1 MNRCSAPCVG
11 KISKNEYGKD
21 VKNAINFLSGDT
33 KKIVKDLNENMDFYS
48 QKEDYERAIVY
59 RDKIQAIRDTQRKQ
73 NVLTGFNELD
83 VIAIK
88 RNNYSSCISV
98 VRIEDGWINNSKNY
112 YPDSSDN
119 FSDSELFS
127 SFIEKYVIENNTR
140 KEINFLLQGEIKNE
154 TLDFLSNLRKPKI
167 KILNPSSKN
176 KNLIDICSS
185 QADDALSRNNNYLW
199 IANSFESLSLFIKTK
214 NINRVEAFDIS
225 HTSGNQVSASCVVVK
240 KEGPSKKDYRLMNL
254 KSETNDDYLALSE
267 AITRRCKNLL
277 SKKISLPDVILI
289 DGGKGQLNSVLKIL
303 NKDLKN
309 KITFLSVSKGPN
321 RKEKYDYV
329 HFKNKA
335 FEIKELKDIGKLLQ
349 LLRNE
354 SHRFALNQHRKRR
367 SKKFFSSNLDNIQGI
382 GPKLKVKLIRYFGG
396 IDKLMDAS
404 PEDLASL
411 PGIGIVKAKE
421 IYNNLNK
428 EL

>member
-1 MNRCSAPCVG
+1 M
-11 KISKNEYGKD
+11 KNS
-21 VKNAINFLSGDT
+21 N
-33 KKIVKDLNENMDFYS
+33 
-48 QKEDYERAIVY
+48 
-59 RDKIQAIRDTQRKQ
+59 
-73 NVLTGFNELD
+73 
-83 VIAIK
+83 
-88 RNNYSSCISV
+88 SS
-98 VRIEDGWINNSKNY
+98 
-112 YPDSSDN
+112 
-119 FSDSELFS
+119 
-127 SFIEKYVIENNTR
+127 TR